1 MPSAAVRS
9 SIIDVTDSLN
19 VIGGY
24 EMRSRIRSLS
34 TIFPLSI
41 LFLLLMGNSTE
52 PKAQQLRDTFQR
64 VKQSVVIVRT
74 QEKTVSPLSRQ
85 GMTSS
90 NGQASGV
97 LISDDGKVL
106 TAAHVVQAV
115 DKVFVEFSDGRIV
128 TARVISSATNADVA
142 LLQLDKVPK
151 GVSPARVGDSDQ
163 VEVGDHVFVV
173 GAPYGLALTLTVG
186 HVSGRATPKPRLTSI
201 SVSAWEFFQ
210 TDAAINGGNSGSPM
224 FNWNGEVIG
233 IVSNILSHSGGFE
246 GIGFAATSKM
256 ARLLLEQKPFW
267 SGMEGM
273 LVQGDLAGLLN
284 LPQPA
289 GFLVQRVAEG
299 SPGWR
304 LGIRPCTLR
313 ASIEGND
320 LLLGGDIILSI
331 NGIEV
336 LEGDASMDSIYE
348 SVSNLKAG
356 DKVVARVLRAGR
368 VVELSTVITL

>member
-1 MPSAAVRS
+1 
-9 SIIDVTDSLN
+9 
-19 VIGGY
+19 
-24 EMRSRIRSLS
+24 MRSRIRRLS

-52 PKAQQLRDTFQR
+52 PKAQQLRDTFRR

-74 QEKTVSPLSRQ
+74 QEKTVSPLPRQ

-115 DKVFVEFSDGRIV
+115 DKVFVEFVDGQIV

-142 LLQLDKVPK
+142 LLQLDSIPK
-151 GVSPARVGDSDQ
+151 GVSPAQVGDSDQ

-186 HVSGRATPKPRLTSI
+186 HVSGRAAPKHRLTSM
-201 SVSAWEFFQ
+201 SASAWEFFQ

-224 FNWNGEVIG
+224 FNWKGDVIG
-233 IVSNILSHSGGFE
+233 IVSNILSRSGGFE

-336 LEGDASMDSIYE
+336 LEADASMESIYE
-348 SVSNLKAG
+348 VVSNLKAG
-356 DKVVARVLRAGR
+356 EKVVARVLRAGQ

>member
-1 MPSAAVRS
+1 
-9 SIIDVTDSLN
+9 
-19 VIGGY
+19 
-24 EMRSRIRSLS
+24 
-34 TIFPLSI
+34 
-41 LFLLLMGNSTE
+41 
-52 PKAQQLRDTFQR
+52 
-64 VKQSVVIVRT
+64 
-74 QEKTVSPLSRQ
+74 
-85 GMTSS
+85 
-90 NGQASGV
+90 
-97 LISDDGKVL
+97 
-106 TAAHVVQAV
+106 
-115 DKVFVEFSDGRIV
+115 
-128 TARVISSATNADVA
+128 
-142 LLQLDKVPK
+142 
-151 GVSPARVGDSDQ
+151 
-163 VEVGDHVFVV
+163 
-173 GAPYGLALTLTVG
+173 
-186 HVSGRATPKPRLTSI
+186 
-201 SVSAWEFFQ
+201 
-210 TDAAINGGNSGSPM
+210 M
-224 FNWNGEVIG
+224 FNWSGEVIG
-233 IVSNILSHSGGFE
+233 IVSNILSRSGGFE

-273 LVQGDLAGLLN
+273 LVQGELAGLLN

-356 DKVVARVLRAGR
+356 EKVVAKVLRAGH
-368 VVELSTVITL
+368 VVELSTVINL

>member
-1 MPSAAVRS
+1 MK
-9 SIIDVTDSLN
+9 SLLRRLL
-19 VIGGY
+19 V
-24 EMRSRIRSLS
+24 
-34 TIFPLSI
+34 IFPL
-41 LFLLLMGNSTE
+41 LLMFVPLIGDTTE
-52 PKAQQLRDTFQR
+52 ANAQQLRETFRR

-74 QEKTVSPLSRQ
+74 QEKTVSPLPRQ

-97 LISDDGKVL
+97 LISDDGRVL

-115 DKVFVEFSDGRIV
+115 DKVFVEFSDGQIV
-128 TARVISSATNADVA
+128 TARVICSATNADVA
-142 LLQLDKVPK
+142 LLQLDSVPK

-186 HVSGRATPKPRLTSI
+186 HVSGRATPKYRLTSM
-201 SVSAWEFFQ
+201 SASAWEFFQ

-224 FNWNGEVIG
+224 FNWSGEVIG
-233 IVSNILSHSGGFE
+233 IVSNILSRSGGFE

-356 DKVVARVLRAGR
+356 EKVVAKVLRAGH
-368 VVELSTVITL
+368 VVELSTVINL